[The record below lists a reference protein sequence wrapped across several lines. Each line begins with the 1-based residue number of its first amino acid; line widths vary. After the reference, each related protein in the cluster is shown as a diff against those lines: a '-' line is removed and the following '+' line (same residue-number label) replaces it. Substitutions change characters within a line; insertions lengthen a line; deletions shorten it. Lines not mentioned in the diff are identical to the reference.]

1 MKNAVVIG
9 TLGVAISFAMLAF
22 GYLAGTASAPATA
35 APTAMVAA
43 GGQRIDRGA
52 VEAIVRD
59 YLIANPEVM
68 VEVQAALEARQEEE
82 RRVAQLDTI
91 KTASD
96 TIFNAAYD
104 GLVGNR
110 DGKITV
116 VEFFDYNCGYCKRAL
131 GDMERLVS
139 ANPDL
144 RFVMKEFPI
153 LGPDSQKASQV
164 SMAFHNLAP
173 EKYAEFHTR
182 LIGAQGRA
190 TEAVAMRIAL
200 SLGVDEEAL
209 RAEMKNPAINEALGE
224 TYELANKLAI
234 TGTPSYVIGEEV
246 VFGAMGHQVL
256 AQKIADVRAACATA
270 SC

>member
-9 TLGVAISFAMLAF
+9 TLGVALSFAMLAF
-22 GYLAGTASAPATA
+22 GYLAGSASVPATA
-35 APTAMVAA
+35 APTAIAA
-43 GGQRIDRGA
+43 EGDQRLDRGA

-59 YLIANPEVM
+59 YLIANPDVL
-68 VEVQAALEARQEEE
+68 VEVQAALEMRQEED

-91 KTASD
+91 KNSSD
-96 TIFNAAYD
+96 VIFNAAYD
-104 GLVGNR
+104 GLVGNPA
-110 DGKITV
+110 GKVTV

-131 GDMERLVS
+131 GDMEKLV
-139 ANPDL
+139 AGNPDL

-153 LGPDSQKASQV
+153 LGADSQKASQV

-173 EKYAEFHTR
+173 EKYDEFHTK
-182 LIGAQGRA
+182 LLSSQGRA
-190 TEAVAMRIAL
+190 NEAVALRIAL
-200 SLGVDEEAL
+200 SLGVDEAAL
-209 RAEMKNPAINEALGE
+209 RAEMKNPDISAALGE

-256 AQKIADVRAACATA
+256 AQKIEEVRAACATA
-270 SC
+270 TC